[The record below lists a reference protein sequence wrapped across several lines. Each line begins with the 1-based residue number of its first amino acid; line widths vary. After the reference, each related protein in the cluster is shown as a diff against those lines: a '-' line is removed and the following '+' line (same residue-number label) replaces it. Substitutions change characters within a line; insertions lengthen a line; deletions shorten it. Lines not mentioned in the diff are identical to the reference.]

1 MHPVWAYCG
10 LDLLW
15 DRDRLQPIGGNL
27 EHIGAGRSAGLA
39 WKLEQFIQFAPVVR
53 INPPERRAVFH
64 RHACCLVHHLSH
76 HSTGFHHPDASERL
90 VSDEMQRP
98 AMNRFSTSLE

>member
-10 LDLLW
+10 LGLLW

-27 EHIGAGRSAGLA
+27 EHIGAGRSAGLV

-53 INPPERRAVFH
+53 INPPGVVPCFTATLAALPTTSPIIPQVFIT
-64 RHACCLVHHLSH
+64 RTVPS
-76 HSTGFHHPDASERL
+76 AS
-90 VSDEMQRP
+90 
-98 AMNRFSTSLE
+98 